1 MLKLISPVCFFLAIL
16 NIIQFNQTLHNR
28 QQVATTSAEN
38 HYQSVIS
45 YLLRRIS
52 LTVKFLEIYLVFRLL
67 QITRNQAL
75 QES

>member
-45 YLLRRIS
+45 RRIS

-67 QITRNQAL
+67 QITRSQAL